1 METIADRQMREFASD
16 TSNHGTTMRSGFW
29 KFSRHP
35 NYLGEVSF
43 WLGLFLMALTA
54 ESSPVWLF
62 ICPLSMYLMF
72 ALVTCKMMDDR
83 SLERRPDYAEYMQ
96 KTSQLFL
103 WPPAK

>member
-1 METIADRQMREFASD
+1 MRAFASD
-16 TSNHGTTMRSGFW
+16 SSNHGTTMRSGFW

-35 NYLGEVSF
+35 NYLGEISF
-43 WLGLFLMALTA
+43 WLGLFLMAVA
-54 ESSPVWLF
+54 GGNYPVWLF

-83 SLERRPDYAEYMQ
+83 SLERRSDYAEYMQ

-103 WPPAK
+103 WPPTK